1 MRQLGD
7 DQSRPPSEGA
17 LGADDVGVHVVSDI
31 EQLRTGLQLQQTVK
45 VLPRAP
51 LEDAA
56 LPLQKL
62 RRADDVQRRAA
73 DVVQHAQVAARRSH
87 VHAEQLPTAVAE
99 EGWLAGADDDHVE
112 EVDPAPA
119 VGPAGRLGEEVH
131 HHVGVV
137 EQRVCEEEGA
147 LARAAELLHHRR
159 HVVIG
164 HDVPPR
170 VLRDLVLDDAVV
182 VAHVHGVADVGVDRL
197 VRLLLEEL
205 GVFVQHVHQL
215 RVQGS
220 VHQLEERVDIHKV
233 VVDKRRGTILDADV
247 LLLALFRCEQPRPVV
262 RDAAVL
268 VAVHLDN
275 VPPALVDDQTAPV
288 VLRVVRKVGDTRRVA
303 VLEELCF
310 RAVER

>member
-1 MRQLGD
+1 
-7 DQSRPPSEGA
+7 
-17 LGADDVGVHVVSDI
+17 
-31 EQLRTGLQLQQTVK
+31 
-45 VLPRAP
+45 
-51 LEDAA
+51 
-56 LPLQKL
+56 
-62 RRADDVQRRAA
+62 
-73 DVVQHAQVAARRSH
+73 
-87 VHAEQLPTAVAE
+87 
-99 EGWLAGADDDHVE
+99 
-112 EVDPAPA
+112 
-119 VGPAGRLGEEVH
+119 
-131 HHVGVV
+131 
-137 EQRVCEEEGA
+137 
-147 LARAAELLHHRR
+147 
-159 HVVIG
+159 
-164 HDVPPR
+164 
-170 VLRDLVLDDAVV
+170 V